1 MRILLGT
8 CGMIAVSS
16 SARSLYLKG
25 RVDIIAAF
33 AAIFVVSVAPAHAA
47 IARRPVAP
55 RPVSP
60 R

>member
-33 AAIFVVSVAPAHAA
+33 AAIFVVSVPSQPS

-55 RPVSP
+55 RPAWP